1 MVTTSQP
8 HVPSSRRFWV
18 QNTDR
23 AVQAQAGAGHPQTIA
38 MRSHPRNLSL
48 SASPT
53 IMVHRGAGCAS
64 PAKKW
69 RPAWVLNAECMIGAN
84 PPRQGRPRAMRCS
97 WQLTYCTPVLEKKL
111 SKQARC
117 WKDKNT
123 HHKNNTNLYNTNAH
137 STTENTN
144 FSTMQTYTNR
154 TKKQAYRQAKI
165 TGSLYAYR
173 PIVPVVARH

>member
-1 MVTTSQP
+1 MSDN
-8 HVPSSRRFWV
+8 S
-18 QNTDR
+18 DI
-23 AVQAQAGAGHPQTIA
+23 QAQAGAGHPQTIA

-123 HHKNNTNLYNTNAH
+123 HHKNKTNLYNTNAH
-137 STTENTN
+137 STAENTN

-154 TKKQAYRQAKI
+154 TKKTGIQAGQNHGI
-165 TGSLYAYR
+165 SLRLPTYT
-173 PIVPVVARH
+173 ARSCTPLTMEEAGA

>member
-18 QNTDR
+18 QNTDQ

-84 PPRQGRPRAMRCS
+84 PPGQGRPRAMRCS
-97 WQLTYCTPVLEKKL
+97 WHYGWQRAHYPRVRSLQTRTSEAILKPVP
-111 SKQARC
+111 APATR
-117 WKDKNT
+117 D
-123 HHKNNTNLYNTNAH
+123 
-137 STTENTN
+137 
-144 FSTMQTYTNR
+144 
-154 TKKQAYRQAKI
+154 
-165 TGSLYAYR
+165 G
-173 PIVPVVARH
+173 